1 MQPNGRLNSRH
12 GQSTIILSFMILTFF
27 SGLGSALFIPTLS
40 LFLTNEVHASP
51 LSVGLFYTIN
61 ACSGILLSQ
70 LLARYS
76 DRYGHRKHLVLVCL
90 AMGTMNCL
98 LFDWCRNYV
107 ILASLGIFL
116 LSLSAAAIPQ
126 TFAIARDYKDR
137 AGERSVMFTSIMR
150 AQMSLAWV
158 IGPAM
163 GFGIV
168 AAYGFTTLFI
178 LGMCIYVIGFII
190 ALLNLP
196 DLTHT
201 PYTHK
206 AEHKGIRANLDVF
219 KLFLASTLM
228 WACNSMYIISMPLY
242 VSHQLG
248 LPQELAGWMMGT
260 AAGLEI
266 PIMLLS
272 GYLTKYC
279 RMRTLL
285 IGACLAAMVFYIGM
299 YFISSQYALL
309 ALQFGNAIFI
319 GILGGLGM
327 VYFQD
332 LMPGRSGQ
340 ATTLSTNAI
349 YTGNV
354 IAGALAGTLA
364 EYFGYSSIFLVA
376 TVLIAIAAF
385 ILTKVKPL

>member
-1 MQPNGRLNSRH
+1 MQPNGRVNSRH
-12 GQSTIILSFMILTFF
+12 GQGTIILSFMILTFF

-76 DRYGHRKHLVLVCL
+76 DRYGHRKRLVLVCL

-107 ILASLGIFL
+107 VLASLGIFL

-285 IGACLAAMVFYIGM
+285 ISACLAAMVFYIGM
-299 YFISSQYALL
+299 YFMSSQYALL

-376 TVLIAIAAF
+376 AVLIAIAAF

>member
-1 MQPNGRLNSRH
+1 MRTNYWHNWRS
-12 GQSTIILSFMILTFF
+12 GQSATLVSFMTLTFF
-27 SGLGSALFIPTLS
+27 TGLGSALFIPTLS
-40 LFLTNEVHASP
+40 LFLTNQVHASP
-51 LSVGLFYTIN
+51 FSVGLFYTFN
-61 ACSGILLSQ
+61 ACGGIVFSQ

-76 DRYGHRKHLVLVCL
+76 DRWGHRKRLVLICL
-90 AMGTMNCL
+90 IMGATNCL
-98 LFDWCRNYV
+98 LFDWCRQYL
-107 ILASLGIFL
+107 ILASLGIVL
-116 LSLSAAAIPQ
+116 LSLGAAAIPQ

-150 AQMSLAWV
+150 SQMSLAWV
-158 IGPAM
+158 IGPAV

-168 AAYGFTTLFI
+168 AAYGFTTLFLI
-178 LGMCIYVIGFII
+178 GMSIYLIGFVV
-190 ALLNLP
+190 ALVTLP
-196 DLTHT
+196 DLPHT
-201 PYTHK
+201 PSERK
-206 AEHKGIRANLDVF
+206 AEHRGIRANFDAF
-219 KLFLASTLM
+219 KLFLACTLM
-228 WACNSMYIISMPLY
+228 WGCNSMYIISMPLY
-242 VSHQLG
+242 ISHQLG

-272 GYLTKYC
+272 GYLTQYC

-285 IGACLAAMVFYIGM
+285 IGACLAAMAFYLGM
-299 YFISSQYALL
+299 YFVTSEYALL

-354 IAGALAGTLA
+354 MAGALAGTLA
-364 EYFGYSSIFLVA
+364 QYFGYSSPFLVA
-376 TVLIAIAAF
+376 IVLIAVATF

>member
-76 DRYGHRKHLVLVCL
+76 DRYGHRKRLVLVCL

-196 DLTHT
+196 NLTHT

-299 YFISSQYALL
+299 YFMSSQYALL